1 LPKKI
6 ESDVTADLHET
17 LLLSYPTRRRFL
29 MSIAAVQDFLSKVS
43 DDQALQEELAKA
55 MGAENDREAVTALA
69 QAKGF
74 DFTSDEL
81 WQEIQARQSEA
92 QERQAAGELTDEEL
106 EAVAG
111 GEFLVSTAVG
121 ASIVATA
128 GLASVGVGIG
138 ISKIKW

>member
-1 LPKKI
+1 
-6 ESDVTADLHET
+6 
-17 LLLSYPTRRRFL
+17 

-69 QAKGF
+69 HAKGF